1 MTLPI
6 TEVAFRKNPARGKI
20 QLGKLSLAR
29 MQGKKTTDRLTHL
42 LVFDPDAPLPDRI
55 TETITAAKNRIKKSK
70 KWKALKQQR
79 KGIDYSLFE
88 ADGIKAPP
96 DEAKEQ
102 PEQPAPAEPAPA
114 ALPVVRPAPV
124 PLAAAAE
131 VVKYGLKFPPGT
143 NPLTIELAAYRL
155 KRSPEQ
161 GGLGT
166 YRHLKNVIDMLWNR
180 PGSPVKWVWTP
191 WAEQFMKAAC
201 ETQYLGV
208 AGCAGSGKSYAAAVL
223 AIVEYLCSPHNT
235 IVILTSTTL
244 REARKRIWKGIC
256 EYWAAV
262 PGLPGKM
269 VDSLGTIR
277 GINSRGEPWD
287 GSGIVLIPAEKS
299 SEKDA
304 LGKLIGIHQDR
315 VVLMLDEATEL
326 PESIYHAAKTNLSQN
341 PYFALR
347 ALANPASYYDTFSLI
362 AAPKHGWASVSEDD
376 HEWETDS
383 GKLIRFDAEESPN
396 VLAGKEIY
404 PWLPTREKI
413 EAIRTQ
419 YGEKS
424 LGFYRMVKGFW
435 PPEGVSNGIYAEAD
449 LVRGL
454 ASTPAAF
461 EGQTTRIAGLD
472 LSFTHGGDRTIAF
485 FGTFGSDKDGKKMIQ
500 FDDWV
505 LLKEDITSKGNPR
518 AFQIAQQF
526 IAECASRGV
535 SARNAGF
542 DSTSGGS
549 TFGDVLAVCWNQ
561 SDFLRVNFSGNASA
575 RPISATDKTLAK
587 DRYKNRMSEIWYM
600 GAELIRSGQLRGVS
614 PALARE
620 LCSRNYETTDG
631 GKKIRVEAKREY
643 ISRVGKSPDLADA
656 AMIMLDVARQRFGF
670 AGAERF
676 DGSRE
681 RQNTWKQKLTRLD
694 SVYASVN
701 LAR

>member
-1 MTLPI
+1 MTELI
-6 TEVAFRKNPARGKI
+6 TAVAFRKNEKKLSFP
-20 QLGKLSLAR
+20 LGKLSLSGVRGEQPKA
-29 MQGKKTTDRLTHL
+29 GLTHL
-42 LVFDPDAPLPDRI
+42 LVFDPDAPMPAPIMEAVIAVKQRI
-55 TETITAAKNRIKKSK
+55 GNVKRKTRAVARK
-70 KWKALKQQR
+70 
-79 KGIDYSLFE
+79 KGIDYSLFA
-88 ADGIKAPP
+88 ADGIKPP
-96 DEAKEQ
+96 EKAKE
-102 PEQPAPAEPAPA
+102 PEPEATPPA

-124 PLAAAAE
+124 QLASSTE
-131 VVKYGLKFPPGT
+131 IVKYGLRFPPGT
-143 NPLTIELAAYRL
+143 NPLTVELAAYRL

-191 WAEQFMKAAC
+191 WAEQFMRAAC
-201 ETQYLGV
+201 ETKYLGV

-244 REARKRIWKGIC
+244 REARKRIWKGIA

-269 VDSLGTIR
+269 VDSLGMIR
-277 GINSRGEPWD
+277 GFNKQGDPWD

-299 SEKDA
+299 AEKDA

-315 VVLMLDEATEL
+315 VVLMLDEAPEL
-326 PESIYHAAKTNLSQN
+326 PESILHAASTNLSQN
-341 PYFALR
+341 PYFVMR
-347 ALANPASYYDTFSLI
+347 ALGNPDSYYNLFGQFCT
-362 AAPKHGWASVSEDD
+362 PKRGWASVSEADY
-376 HEWETDS
+376 EWETER
-383 GKLIRFDAEESPN
+383 GKVIRFDAEDSPN
-396 VLAGKEIY
+396 VIAGKEIY

-413 EAIRTQ
+413 ETLRTQ
-419 YGEKS
+419 YGERS

-435 PPEGVSNGIYAEAD
+435 PPEGVSSGIYAEAD

-454 ASTPAAF
+454 AASRAEF
-461 EGQTTRIAGLD
+461 VGDTTRIAGLD

-485 FGTFGSDKDGKKMIQ
+485 FGTFGSDKAGKMLLQ

-505 LLKEDITSKGNPR
+505 LLKEDIKATGNPR

-526 IAECASRGV
+526 ITECASRGV

-549 TFGDVLAVCWNQ
+549 TFGDVLAVCWTQ
-561 SDFLRVNFSGNASA
+561 ADFLRVNFSGNASA

-600 GAELIRSGQLRGVS
+600 GAELLRSGQIRGIS
-614 PALARE
+614 PALGRE
-620 LCSRNYETTDG
+620 LCARKYETTDS
-631 GKKIRVEAKREY
+631 GKKIRVESKKEY

-670 AGAERF
+670 TGAERF
-676 DGSRE
+676 DGSQA